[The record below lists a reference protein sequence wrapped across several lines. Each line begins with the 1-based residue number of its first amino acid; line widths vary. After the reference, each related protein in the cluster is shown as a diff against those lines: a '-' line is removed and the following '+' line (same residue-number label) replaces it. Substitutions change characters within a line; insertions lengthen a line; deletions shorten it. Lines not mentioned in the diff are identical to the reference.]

1 MKNRFYILLIFVIF
15 LLFISC
21 SKWDQ
26 TYTPTVKYLPDE
38 AGQQGDTIYVDTL
51 SCLHFSYCV
60 YEITGHIQISKN
72 SDFSILLFD
81 SMCNQYNS
89 TNVDLMLTI
98 EIPVDKFQMD
108 TNYYSRVRF
117 LADDYIFYT
126 QEWSNWSPVGYFTLA
141 LSAFICVLFLDHTPA
156 DRAFAD
162 FYTTTDYRSSHT
174 FYYDRSSHL

>member
-1 MKNRFYILLIFVIF
+1 MKNRFYILLILVLF
-15 LLFISC
+15 LLFTSC
-21 SKWDQ
+21 SKWYQ
-26 TYTPTVKYLPDE
+26 TYTPTVVYLPDE

-60 YEITGHIQISKN
+60 YETTGQIQISKD

-89 TNVDLMLTI
+89 TNVDLMLAI

-117 LADDYIFYT
+117 LADSFLLSNN
-126 QEWSNWSPVGYFTLA
+126 EWGDWSPVGYFTLA
-141 LSAFICVLFLDHTPA
+141 LSEEIKN
-156 DRAFAD
+156 
-162 FYTTTDYRSSHT
+162 
-174 FYYDRSSHL
+174 